1 MSTFDHN
8 HWLQHDLEDHHSL
21 YGKSSS
27 QQISCFKCQANNLSP
42 RYFPNFTQFLAH
54 YKEEHLASADAASTT
69 KSIST
74 TASSEKADSST
85 LEDLKL
91 INCLVC
97 GAELKCT
104 YVDMLKHFQSEHELN
119 LFDLKL
125 TLIDLELIHTLQI
138 HNQVVLSQSVRLK
151 KRCFIRIPPLLVN
164 PIASG
169 GETCAAVALTK
180 CDLIDKELKLL
191 NDIYREQIVE
201 KQIVSW
207 LNSEQFL
214 RRNFNYN
221 SHVCIICNAT
231 KSQILET
238 HYQTNKAQVRI
249 IILTVY

>member
-1 MSTFDHN
+1 MSTFDYN
-8 HWLQHDLEDHHSL
+8 HWLQHDLEGHHSL
-21 YGKSSS
+21 YTKSASG
-27 QQISCFKCQANNLSP
+27 QHFSCFKCQANNLSP
-42 RYFPNFTQFLAH
+42 RLFANFTQFLQH
-54 YKEEHLASADAASTT
+54 YRQDHLATAE
-69 KSIST
+69 
-74 TASSEKADSST
+74 ASSPTKAVASDK
-85 LEDLKL
+85 LEAAAVGGDDLKL

-125 TLIDLELIHTLQI
+125 TLTDLELIHTLQI
-138 HNQVVLSQSVRLK
+138 HNQVGLSQSVRLRR
-151 KRCFIRIPPLLVN
+151 RCFVRIPPVLVN
-164 PIASG
+164 PAA
-169 GETCAAVALTK
+169 GEAALSK

-191 NDIYREQIVE
+191 NEIYREQIVE

-221 SHVCIICNAT
+221 SYVCVICNAT

-238 HYQTNKAQVRI
+238 HYHANKAQVG
-249 IILTVY
+249 LNFVLC